1 MKEREPISRRVIRRL
16 EDEIVSLDRDYTALL
31 RKKWLLEEKMREQK
45 DQIAELEITT
55 HSEVKK
61 RSFWKKVL
69 SRNSFRTSIITRPT
83 TPSGKRG
90 TKTCW
95 IIWEEIQR
103 SSNVRR
109 KKHTATLSR

>member
-61 RSFWKKVL
+61 RSFWKKVAIVLVASWGVFL
-69 SRNSFRTSIITRPT
+69 SLCGFD
-83 TPSGKRG
+83 
-90 TKTCW
+90 
-95 IIWEEIQR
+95 
-103 SSNVRR
+103 R
-109 KKHTATLSR
+109 K